1 MASSPEVNNVCRRKP
16 DFYLASSEGYGLE
29 TPRKAYRVARL
40 KADYRDDLLLIRID
54 PPLPGGQYDRQ
65 RDIDLVVVA
74 VRHAGASL
82 FPIATWPVF
91 VHVALPVGET
101 PLPGRVLSEGDL
113 VSVAWAELYP
123 TEEAALKKDLHPQG

>member
-1 MASSPEVNNVCRRKP
+1 MCRRKP

-40 KADYRDDLLLIRID
+40 KADYRDDLLLIRMD

-65 RDIDLVVVA
+65 RDIDLAVVA

-82 FPIATWPVF
+82 FPIVTWPVF

-101 PLPGRVLSEGDL
+101 PLPDRVLSEGDL

-123 TEEAALKKDLHPQG
+123 TEEAALKKDLRPQG